1 MPPPISDPQRLRRLN
16 ALLEEALALP
26 ADERAAWLAGR
37 ADDDRPFVPEL
48 ARLLARA
55 AIETDTFMRR
65 PAAAALDELAAA
77 ESRPDEPGDLIGPWR
92 LRQPLGEGGMA
103 RVWQAE
109 RADGTLAREVALKLP
124 RLGFT
129 SGLAQRMARERDLLA
144 ALEHPHIAR
153 LYDAGVTAD
162 GRPWLAMERV
172 AGLPIDEHVQRHALE
187 PAAVLRL
194 ALQVCEALAHA
205 HARLIV
211 HRDLKPANILVTDDG
226 QVRLLDFGIGKML
239 QGDGD
244 RADRAASAP
253 HLTQVLGGAWTPDY
267 ASPEQIAGKPVTVA
281 TDVYSLGVVLYEL
294 LSGQRPYR
302 LPRHSTAALEEA
314 ILAADVPLASS
325 RAATPARARA
335 LRGDLDAVLAKALAR
350 QPARRYPTIEAL
362 AADLQAVLD
371 GKPVQAQPPSRTY
384 RLRKFVRRH
393 ALAVSAGTLVAVSLV
408 GGLGAALWQ
417 ARAARIEAARAEQ
430 ARQFVAG
437 LIGQAQPR
445 QGGGGSGGA
454 VRTADLLVLAGQRI
468 DNELAGDPVLAA
480 ELGVTIGERLSALGE
495 PERAEPALRA
505 AVARATAALGPRHPL
520 TVRGRVLLVESIAVL
535 RPDEARQLADA
546 LVPDALAGLPATA
559 RDAVFALRM
568 QSFQLAKL
576 NDAEA
581 SIRVLERA
589 VATAEQHLGP
599 QHEETLTSLG
609 LLSNTLGR
617 FRQYERQLL
626 VAGEAMNRA
635 QAALGAARPH
645 VTLTA
650 VERWY
655 GEALR
660 RNDRPADAV
669 PILRNVVADQR
680 RLDGADTPRVRN
692 ALHQLGLALG
702 EVGRLGEAIRLVRQV
717 VALEAQHNSAYN
729 EDRLAYRGALVVL
742 LGFARRTDEVHAL
755 AAENEALRAGAA
767 AATGQARWTEPPTA
781 AAAVQSTL
789 RGARVMAWRGEF
801 AGAEAEASAALAT
814 IEAAGAAA
822 REASLRAEA
831 LWSRALAA
839 RLAGRDGPALEYASR
854 GWNDTTRS
862 TSRPGIQAAI
872 AAELATLQLDR
883 GDLAAAEAFTR
894 EALALFT
901 RAQVQPSPL
910 SSTAWLARA
919 RLHLRQGQ
927 PGRALEAL
935 DPLLA
940 AWLESSPGSEG
951 MGEVLHWRA
960 QALQQLGRGAEARA
974 DRSSARHLLARSQV
988 PALRRLVQPA

>member
-1 MPPPISDPQRLRRLN
+1 MADAQHLRRLN
-16 ALLEEALALP
+16 ELLEQALQLP
-26 ADERAAWLAGR
+26 AHERAAWLAGR
-37 ADDDRPFVPEL
+37 SDDDRAFVPEL
-48 ARLLARA
+48 DRLLARA
-55 AIETDTFMRR
+55 AVETDTFMRR

-77 ESRPDEPGDLIGPWR
+77 EARPDEPGDLIGPWR
-92 LRQPLGEGGMA
+92 LLQPLGEGGMA

-109 RADGTLAREVALKLP
+109 RADGSLAREVALKLP

-129 SGLAQRMARERDLLA
+129 PGLAQRMARERDLLA

-153 LYDAGVTAD
+153 LYDAGVTEG

-172 AGLPIDEHVQRHALE
+172 AGLPIDEHVQARQLE
-187 PAAVLRL
+187 PAAVLHL
-194 ALQVCEALAHA
+194 VLQVCGALAHA

-211 HRDLKPANILVTDDG
+211 HRDLKPDNILVTSDD
-226 QVRLLDFGIGKML
+226 QVRLLDFGVGKML
-239 QGDGD
+239 QGDGA
-244 RADRAASAP
+244 RADRVDRDARAP
-253 HLTQVLGGAWTPDY
+253 HLTQLLGAAWTPDY
-267 ASPEQIAGKPVTVA
+267 ASPEQIAGRPVTVA

-294 LSGQRPYR
+294 LTGQRPYR
-302 LPRHSTAALEEA
+302 LPRHSAAALEEA
-314 ILAADVPLASS
+314 ILAADVPRASS

-350 QPARRYPTIEAL
+350 QPARRYLTIEAF

-371 GKPVQAQPPSRTY
+371 GQPVQAQPPSRAY

-393 ALAVSAGTLVAVSLV
+393 ALAVTAGAVVAVSLV

-430 ARQFVAG
+430 ARHFIAG

-445 QGGGGSGGA
+445 QGGEAAAGA
-454 VRTADLLVLAGQRI
+454 VRTSDLLVLAGQRI
-468 DNELAGDPVLAA
+468 ENELAGDPVLAA
-480 ELGVTIGERLSALGE
+480 DLGVTIGERLSALGE

-535 RPDEARQLADA
+535 RPDEARPLADA
-546 LVPDALAGLPATA
+546 LVPDAVAGLPATA

-581 SIRVLERA
+581 SIGVLERA
-589 VATAEQHLGP
+589 VATAEQHLGA

-626 VAGEAMNRA
+626 VANEAMNRT

-669 PILRNVVADQR
+669 PILRQVVADQR

-692 ALHQLGLALG
+692 ALFQLGLALG
-702 EVGRLGEAIRLVRQV
+702 EVGRLGEAIRLLRQV

-742 LGFARRTDEVHAL
+742 LGYARRTDEVHAL
-755 AAENEALRAGAA
+755 GTENEELRRAA
-767 AATGQARWTEPPTA
+767 AAAGQGRRTEPPTT

-801 AGAEAEASAALAT
+801 AGAEAEVGAALAA
-814 IEAAGAAA
+814 IEAAGPAS

-831 LWSRALAA
+831 FWARALAE
-839 RLAGRDGPALEYASR
+839 RLTGRDGPALEYASR
-854 GWNDTTRS
+854 GWNDPSRA
-862 TSRPGIQAAI
+862 TSRPGTQAAI
-872 AAELATLQLDR
+872 AAELATLQLAR

-910 SSTAWLARA
+910 SSTAWLAQA

-927 PGRALEAL
+927 PGRALQAL

-940 AWLESSPGSEG
+940 AWQESSPGSEG
-951 MGEVLHWRA
+951 MAEVLHWRA
-960 QALQQLGRGAEARA
+960 QALQQLGRVAEARA
-974 DRSSARHLLARSQV
+974 ERSTARSVLARSPV

>member
-1 MPPPISDPQRLRRLN
+1 MADTHHLRRLN
-16 ALLEEALALP
+16 ELLEQALQLP
-26 ADERAAWLAGR
+26 VDERAAWLAGLSEGE
-37 ADDDRPFVPEL
+37 RPFVPEL
-48 ARLLARA
+48 GHLLARA
-55 AIETDTFMRR
+55 AVETDTFMRR

-77 ESRPDEPGDLIGPWR
+77 EARPDEPGDLIGPWR
-92 LRQPLGEGGMA
+92 LLQPLGEGGMA
-103 RVWQAE
+103 RVWHAE
-109 RADGTLAREVALKLP
+109 RADGALAREVALKLP

-153 LYDAGVTAD
+153 LYDAGVAEG

-172 AGLPIDEHVQRHALE
+172 AGLPIDDHCRRHGLE
-187 PAAVLRL
+187 PNAVLQL
-194 ALQVCEALAHA
+194 ALQVCDALAHA

-211 HRDLKPANILVTDDG
+211 HRDLKPANILVTEQG
-226 QVRLLDFGIGKML
+226 EVRLLDFGVGKLL
-239 QGDGD
+239 QEDG
-244 RADRAASAP
+244 ALAS
-253 HLTQVLGGAWTPDY
+253 HLTKAIGSALTPDY

-302 LPRHSTAALEEA
+302 LGRQSTAALEEA
-314 ILAADVPLASS
+314 ILAADVPRASA
-325 RAATPARARA
+325 RTTDRARARA
-335 LRGDLDAVLAKALAR
+335 LRGDLDAVLAKALAKN
-350 QPARRYPTIEAL
+350 PARRYLTIEAF

-371 GKPVQAQPPSRTY
+371 GEPVQAQPASRTY
-384 RLRKFVRRH
+384 RLRKFVRRN
-393 ALAVSAGTLVAVSLV
+393 ALAVTGGALVTVSLL

-417 ARAARIEAARAEQ
+417 AQAARIQAARAEQ
-430 ARQFVAG
+430 ARHFIAG

-445 QGGGGSGGA
+445 QGGEAAAGA
-454 VRTADLLVLAGQRI
+454 VRSADLLVLAGQRI
-468 DNELAGDPVLAA
+468 ENELAGDPVLAA
-480 ELGVTIGERLSALGE
+480 DLGVTVGEQLSALGE

-505 AVARATAALGPRHPL
+505 AVARATAALGPRHAL
-520 TVRGRVLLVESIAVL
+520 TVRGRVLLVESIAVQ
-535 RPDEARQLADA
+535 RPDEARQLAEA
-546 LVPDALAGLPATA
+546 LVPDAMAGLPATA

-576 NDAEA
+576 NNVEE
-581 SIRVLERA
+581 SIRVLEHA
-589 VATAEQHLGP
+589 VATAEKYLGA
-599 QHEETLTSLG
+599 QHEETLSSLG

-635 QAALGAARPH
+635 QSALGAARPH

-669 PILRNVVADQR
+669 PILRKVVADQR
-680 RLDGADTPRVRN
+680 LLDGADTPRVRN
-692 ALHQLGLALG
+692 ALFQLGLALG

-717 VALEAQHNSAYN
+717 VALEAQQNSAYN
-729 EDRLAYRGALVVL
+729 VDRLAYREALVVL
-742 LGFARRTDEVHAL
+742 LGFARRMDEAHAL
-755 AAENEALRAGAA
+755 GTENEELRATA
-767 AATGQARWTEPPTA
+767 TA
-781 AAAVQSTL
+781 AGQGPWTGPATTTSALVGRL

-801 AGAEAEASAALAT
+801 AGAGAEVTSAQAA
-814 IEAAGAAA
+814 IEAAGPTA

-831 LWSRALAA
+831 LWTRALVE
-839 RLAGRDGPALEYASR
+839 RLAGRDKPAREYAARAWNEPTRAASR
-854 GWNDTTRS
+854 A
-862 TSRPGIQAAI
+862 GIQAAI
-872 AAELATLQLDR
+872 AAELATLQLTR
-883 GDLAAAEAFTR
+883 GDLALAEASTR

-910 SSTAWLARA
+910 SSTAWLVQA

-940 AWLESSPGSEG
+940 AWQESSPGSEG
-951 MGEVLHWRA
+951 MAEVLHWRA
-960 QALQQLGRGAEARA
+960 QALQQLGRGAEALA
-974 DRSSARHLLARSQV
+974 DRAAARSLLARSTV
-988 PALRRLVQPA
+988 PALRSLVQPG